1 MFIYMCVY
9 GFGLNEE
16 VSWGVSLCLLLFSQ
30 KEGRP
35 GDQSALKAHSEP
47 ICHRQLALAARGSS
61 VHMICETWALH
72 LAAPI

>member
-1 MFIYMCVY
+1 MYVCRALALMKRF
-9 GFGLNEE
+9 
-16 VSWGVSLCLLLFSQ
+16 SWGVSLCLLLFSQ

-61 VHMICETWALH
+61 VHMICETWELH
-72 LAAPI
+72 LVATV